1 MFKEQWNEL
10 KNLGEVIARSGTEK
24 LDKEILDEIIAR
36 GTAQNRPLVDSLK
49 ELAEAKKTL
58 REMKTKGLREAMEN
72 KKLADEAVREEMKAL
87 GYDYSRSE
95 YEFNPFAGWRR
106 IL

>member
-1 MFKEQWNEL
+1 MECKIMADVKKIEEL
-10 KNLGEVIARSGTEK
+10 QKDISIME
-24 LDKEILDEIIAR
+24 
-36 GTAQNRPLVDSLK
+36 K

-58 REMKTKGLREAMEN
+58 REMKTKGLREAMEA